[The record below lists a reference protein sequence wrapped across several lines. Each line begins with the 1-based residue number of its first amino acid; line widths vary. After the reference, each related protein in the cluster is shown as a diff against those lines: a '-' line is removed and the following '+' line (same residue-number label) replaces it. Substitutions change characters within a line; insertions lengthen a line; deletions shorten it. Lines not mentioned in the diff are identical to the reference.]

1 MSGCCGCGL
10 DVRVRNR
17 NLWGDIKVE
26 LTYRKAVKDDADL
39 LIDIYNF
46 SFYDD
51 YIFYGECPGYGQTK
65 EHMEQSIED
74 FTKYIVLKDNIPV
87 GVLSFKDEGDGHYY
101 LGCLCVIP
109 EYQGMGIGTKTFQYM
124 LSVCPNWKEI
134 HLLTPVDKKQNI
146 KFYTEKCGFNIGK
159 KVMDEKVE
167 VINFYLNR

>member
-1 MSGCCGCGL
+1 MSHIL
-10 DVRVRNR
+10 YDKE
-17 NLWGDIKVE
+17 KVLE
-26 LTYRKAVKDDADL
+26 IIAEYLTTIQPDEASL
-39 LIDIYNF
+39 LPAAA
-46 SFYDD
+46 FYDD

-65 EHMEQSIED
+65 DHMEQSIKD

-87 GVLSFKDEGDGHYY
+87 GALSFKDEGDGHYY
-101 LGCLCVIP
+101 LGSLCVIP